1 MRYCLAWFIGRY
13 FQINETMTIKCE
25 FSAVSVALNVPRMV
39 FTLHLVVREAAA
51 KWVAGTKGEQ
61 GDIAGRQYINSS
73 ASPSSIS
80 LPPTKFY
87 IIGTPSL
94 ASLPQLCIC
103 SLNSIIV
110 SSHANLAQTCA
121 EERPQGA
128 SSKLHD

>member
-1 MRYCLAWFIGRY
+1 MGGRD
-13 FQINETMTIKCE
+13 
-25 FSAVSVALNVPRMV
+25 
-39 FTLHLVVREAAA
+39 
-51 KWVAGTKGEQ
+51 KGSKEILQ
-61 GDIAGRQYINSS
+61 GGQYINSS

-110 SSHANLAQTCA
+110 SLHANLAQTCA